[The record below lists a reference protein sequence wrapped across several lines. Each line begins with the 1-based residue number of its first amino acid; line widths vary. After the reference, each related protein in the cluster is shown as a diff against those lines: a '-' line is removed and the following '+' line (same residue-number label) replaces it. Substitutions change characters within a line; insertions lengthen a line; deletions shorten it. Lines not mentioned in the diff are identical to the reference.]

1 MTPAGY
7 SGTPLAKKLGITAN
21 TRVLLK
27 HAPSEYDALVAPLP
41 IGVVFDRRLTA
52 GTDIVHLFVD
62 RAAVMAKELQAMV
75 LHQVVQVALP
85 IIKTGAVPTVDAISK
100 SVAVAQDC
108 TECEVSM
115 TNLVIIANCQ
125 TVAIGVER
133 GFQCAP

>member
-62 RAAVMAKELQAMV
+62 RAAVMAKELQPLRETIRAD
-75 LHQVVQVALP
+75 
-85 IIKTGAVPTVDAISK
+85 AVIWVSWPKKSSK
-100 SVAVAQDC
+100 VPAD
-108 TECEVSM
+108 
-115 TNLVIIANCQ
+115 IA
-125 TVAIGVER
+125 TSGR
-133 GFQCAP
+133 G